1 MTVVVIYICTS
12 IFFNFKVG
20 KWSPSQGIVMFP
32 EKPVLW
38 LSQSLQNPRD
48 RAGTV
53 ENISIR
59 VITAIVC

>member
-1 MTVVVIYICTS
+1 
-12 IFFNFKVG
+12 
-20 KWSPSQGIVMFP
+20 MFP

-38 LSQSLQNPRD
+38 LSQSLQAPRD

-59 VITAIVC
+59 VVAVIVSCQFYYSGLAILIVNLKLGVKHKLQ